1 MHRGFKSLGESFKS
15 EPTFGRIREIVRSND
30 LEEEF
35 NKIFPELKKVVG
47 DVRVDKKTLKLK
59 VENPAWRSELKFR
72 ETEIVEK
79 INNHFKET
87 RINNIRF
94 TS

>member
-1 MHRGFKSLGESFKS
+1 
-15 EPTFGRIREIVRSND
+15 
-30 LEEEF
+30 
-35 NKIFPELKKVVG
+35 
-47 DVRVDKKTLKLK
+47 LKLK

>member
-1 MHRGFKSLGESFKS
+1 MDLSLGELFKS
-15 EPTFGRIREIVRSND
+15 NPAFSRLREIVKSND
-30 LEEEF
+30 IVEDFE
-35 NKIFPELKKVVG
+35 KVFPDLKKVVTA
-47 DVRVDKKTLKLK
+47 VKVEKKILKLK

-79 INNHFKET
+79 INKYYKEERVNH
-87 RINNIRF
+87 IRF

>member
-1 MHRGFKSLGESFKS
+1 MSNGFKSLGELFKNS
-15 EPTFGRIREIVRSND
+15 PAFSRLREIVKSND
-30 LEEEF
+30 IIEDF
-35 NKIFPELKKVVG
+35 DKVFPDLKKVVTA
-47 DVRVDKKTLKLK
+47 VKVEKKILKLK

-79 INNHFKET
+79 INKYYKEERVNH
-87 RINNIRF
+87 IRF

>member
-1 MHRGFKSLGESFKS
+1 MSNGFKSLGELFKS
-15 EPTFGRIREIVRSND
+15 SPAFSRLREIVKSND
-30 LEEEF
+30 IVEDF
-35 NKIFPELKKVVG
+35 DKVFPDLKKVVTALK
-47 DVRVDKKTLKLK
+47 VEKKILKLK

-79 INNHFKET
+79 INKYYKEE
-87 RINNIRF
+87 RVHHIRF